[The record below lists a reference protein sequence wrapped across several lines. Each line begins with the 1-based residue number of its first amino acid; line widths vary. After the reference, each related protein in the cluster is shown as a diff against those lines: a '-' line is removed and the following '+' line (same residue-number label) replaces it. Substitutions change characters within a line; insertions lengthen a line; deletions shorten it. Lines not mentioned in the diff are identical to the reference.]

1 MDAEER
7 VLDAVGEHHHSCP
20 DVEGE
25 SVVSA
30 ASVSSVITT
39 NDVMERV
46 EVGEEKV
53 RRVLLTNL
61 WFWESSLFTVVVV
74 DKLVVVW

>member
-46 EVGEEKV
+46 EVGEE
-53 RRVLLTNL
+53 
-61 WFWESSLFTVVVV
+61 EGEASVV
-74 DKLVVVW
+74 DKLVVLGIISHCYSCCC